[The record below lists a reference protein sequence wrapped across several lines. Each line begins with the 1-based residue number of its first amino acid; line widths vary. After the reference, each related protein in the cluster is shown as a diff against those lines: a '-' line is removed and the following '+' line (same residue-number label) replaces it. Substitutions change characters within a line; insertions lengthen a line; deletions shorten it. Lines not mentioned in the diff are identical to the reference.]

1 MRRAPACSPPPF
13 HLLSLL
19 PHHLLSLPSLPCP
32 VRECR
37 PDWQQR
43 AGSSGDSCIVILRET
58 PALALGPKLRGR
70 SVEGGGDGAGV
81 AFRGVPLL
89 AERVLLRCPWRR
101 CPDRRSERAGRWA
114 VVSER
119 WAVVSERAGE
129 PPLRGL
135 KSCSHGQRGENQRR
149 PSEHLAASAPRPSAQ
164 YSRTRARKTSLHSR
178 LLASVCHLEECWPRW
193 RIGI

>member
-1 MRRAPACSPPPF
+1 MSCTRVQSVTLVSCSMSTPISSKHQLYTGIPY
-13 HLLSLL
+13 
-19 PHHLLSLPSLPCP
+19 
-32 VRECR
+32 RQAAAGR
-37 PDWQQR
+37 QQR
-43 AGSSGDSCIVILRET
+43 RLLHSDTQRNSCTR
-58 PALALGPKLRGR
+58 AWPKSR